1 MPDSPYDQLKDLSAA
16 VDERADRHEK
26 RIQETPVDQAAESVD
41 APDAPAGDSKVLT
54 DILGVDPETAQ
65 LLLESAQNFE
75 WLKDMS
81 PEDLATH
88 LSESSSDMQ
97 MLMLEVARKQ
107 DTATEQQ
114 EDIDVAGSPTGIPAI
129 PGI

>member
-1 MPDSPYDQLKDLSAA
+1 MPSSSYDQLKDLSAA
-16 VDERADRHEK
+16 IDERADRHEK
-26 RIQETPVDQAAESVD
+26 RIRETPVDAPEESTD

-54 DILGVDPETAQ
+54 DILGVDPETAR
-65 LLLESAQNFE
+65 LLLECAQNFE
-75 WLKDMS
+75 WLKGMS
-81 PEDLATH
+81 PEDLAKH

-107 DTATEQQ
+107 DAATEQQ
-114 EDIDVAGSPTGIPAI
+114 EDIDVAGSPAGI